1 MATTTTAPA
10 AGVALDLP
18 GSAGRVTFAGAL
30 RSEFTKI
37 RSVRSTYWTLLA
49 MFVVVVGFGALASFG
64 ASRGPH
70 GPYFDPTQQSLAG
83 LYIGQ
88 LIIGVLGVLVIS
100 SEYSTGMIR
109 TTLTTNPHRGMMVA
123 AKGVVFAVVAFVT
136 SMVTAFVAF
145 FVGQAIM
152 SSDHMGAG
160 PGGPNVSTRS
170 LSNSAVLGTTLS
182 SPNVLRAVIGGALF
196 LTACGILAFGLGLLL
211 RHTAAGISATVALLF
226 VVTILINFL
235 PQSWQNHVDRWIPAL
250 AGGQLWMTKAQPPG
264 STPMFGPWTSFAV
277 LCGYA
282 AIAVA
287 AAVILFRRR
296 DA

>member
-1 MATTTTAPA
+1 MASTTVQPA

-18 GSAGRVTFAGAL
+18 RSAGRVTFAGAL

-37 RSVRSTYWTLLA
+37 RSVRSTYWALLA
-49 MFVVVVGFGALASFG
+49 MFVVVVGFGALASLG
-64 ASRGPH
+64 AAHGPH
-70 GPYFDPTQQSLAG
+70 GPDFDPARQSLAG

-109 TTLTTNPHRGMMVA
+109 TTLTTNPHRGVMIA
-123 AKGVVFAVVAFVT
+123 AKGVVFALVALVT
-136 SMVTAFVAF
+136 SLITAFAAF

-152 SSDHMGAG
+152 SSDHI
-160 PGGPNVSTRS
+160 STTI
-170 LSNSAVLGTTLS
+170 G

-196 LTACGILAFGLGLLL
+196 LTACGVLAFGLGLLI
-211 RHTAAGISATVALLF
+211 RHSAGGIGAMVGLLF
-226 VVTILINFL
+226 VVTILVNFL
-235 PQSWQNHVDRWIPAL
+235 PQTWQNHVDKWIPAL
-250 AGGQLWMTKAQPPG
+250 AGGQVWMAKPLPPG
-264 STPMFGPWTSFAV
+264 NTPMYGPWPSFAI

-287 AAVILFRRR
+287 AAVILFGRR

>member
-1 MATTTTAPA
+1 MATTTGPA
-10 AGVALDLP
+10 ASVALDLP
-18 GSAGRVTFAGAL
+18 RPAGRVTFAGAL

-49 MFVVVVGFGALASFG
+49 MFAVVVGFGALASTG
-64 ASRGPH
+64 AAHGPH
-70 GPYFDPTQQSLAG
+70 GPYFDPTRQSLAG

-109 TTLTTNPHRGMMVA
+109 TTLTTNPHRGVMIA
-123 AKGVVFAVVAFVT
+123 AKGVVFTVVALVT
-136 SMVTAFVAF
+136 SLVTSFAAF
-145 FVGQAIM
+145 FVGQALM
-152 SSDHMGAG
+152 SSDHI
-160 PGGPNVSTRS
+160 STTI
-170 LSNSAVLGTTLS
+170 G

-196 LTACGILAFGLGLLL
+196 LTACGVLAFGLGLLI
-211 RHTAAGISATVALLF
+211 RHTAGGIGAVTGLLF
-226 VVTILINFL
+226 VVTILVNFL
-235 PQSWQNHVDRWIPAL
+235 PQSWQNHVDKWVPAL
-250 AGGQLWMTKAQPPG
+250 AGGQLWMTGPQPPG
-264 STPMFGPWTSFAV
+264 DTPMFGPWTSFAL

-287 AAVILFRRR
+287 AAVILFRKR

>member
-1 MATTTTAPA
+1 MTSTTVGPA

-18 GSAGRVTFAGAL
+18 RSAGRVTFAGAL

-37 RSVRSTYWTLLA
+37 RSVRSTYWALLA
-49 MFVVVVGFGALASFG
+49 MFVVVVGFGALASWG
-64 ASRGPH
+64 AASHGPH
-70 GPYFDPTQQSLAG
+70 GPFFDPARQSLAG

-109 TTLTTNPHRGMMVA
+109 TTLTTNPHRGMMIA
-123 AKGVVFAVVAFVT
+123 AKGAVFTVVALVT
-136 SMVTAFVAF
+136 SLITSFTAF
-145 FVGQAIM
+145 FVGQALM
-152 SSDHMGAG
+152 SSHHM
-160 PGGPNVSTRS
+160 S
-170 LSNSAVLGTTLS
+170 TTLG

-196 LTACGILAFGLGLLL
+196 LTACGVLSFGLGLLI
-211 RHTAAGISATVALLF
+211 RHSAGGIGAMVGLLF

-235 PQSWQNHVDRWIPAL
+235 PQTWQDHVDKWIPAL
-250 AGGQLWMTKAQPPG
+250 AGGQVWMAVRQPPG
-264 STPMFGPWTSFAV
+264 NTPMFGPWPSFAV

-287 AAVILFRRR
+287 AAVLFFRRR

>member
-1 MATTTTAPA
+1 MATTTVPA
-10 AGVALDLP
+10 AGAALDLP
-18 GSAGRVTFAGAL
+18 RSAGRVTFAGAL

-49 MFVVVVGFGALASFG
+49 MLVVVVGFGALASAG
-64 ASRGPH
+64 AAHGPH
-70 GPYFDPTQQSLAG
+70 GPDFDPTQQSLAG

-100 SEYSTGMIR
+100 SEFSTGMIR
-109 TTLTTNPHRGMMVA
+109 TTLTTNPHRGVMIA
-123 AKGVVFAVVAFVT
+123 AKGTVFTAVALVT
-136 SMVTAFVAF
+136 SLVASFAAF
-145 FVGQAIM
+145 FLGQALM
-152 SSDHMGAG
+152 SSDHI
-160 PGGPNVSTRS
+160 STTI
-170 LSNSAVLGTTLS
+170 G

-196 LTACGILAFGLGLLL
+196 LTACGVLAFGLGLLI
-211 RHTAAGISATVALLF
+211 RHSAGGIGAVVGLLF
-226 VVTILINFL
+226 VVTILVNFL
-235 PQSWQNHVDRWIPAL
+235 PLSWQNHVDKWVPAL
-250 AGGQLWMTKAQPPG
+250 AGGQLWMTVPQPRGNAQ
-264 STPMFGPWTSFAV
+264 MFGPWASFAV

>member
-1 MATTTTAPA
+1 MASTTVEPA

-18 GSAGRVTFAGAL
+18 RSAGRVTFAGAL

-37 RSVRSTYWTLLA
+37 RSVRSTYWALLA
-49 MFVVVVGFGALASFG
+49 MFVVVVGFGALASWG
-64 ASRGPH
+64 AASHGPH
-70 GPYFDPTQQSLAG
+70 GPFFDPARQSLAG

-109 TTLTTNPHRGMMVA
+109 TTLTTNPHRGMMIA
-123 AKGVVFAVVAFVT
+123 AKGVVFTAVAFVT
-136 SMVTAFVAF
+136 SLITSFTAF
-145 FVGQAIM
+145 FVGQALM
-152 SSDHMGAG
+152 SSHHM
-160 PGGPNVSTRS
+160 S
-170 LSNSAVLGTTLS
+170 TTLG

-196 LTACGILAFGLGLLL
+196 LTACGVLAFGLGLLI
-211 RHTAAGISATVALLF
+211 RHSAGGIGAMVAVLF

-235 PQSWQNHVDRWIPAL
+235 PQSWQNDVDKWIPAL
-250 AGGQLWMTKAQPPG
+250 AGGQLWMAVAQPPG
-264 STPMFGPWTSFAV
+264 STPMFGPWPSFAV

-287 AAVILFRRR
+287 AGMILFRKR

>member
-1 MATTTTAPA
+1 MATTTGPA

-18 GSAGRVTFAGAL
+18 RAAGRVTFAGAL

-49 MFVVVVGFGALASFG
+49 MFAVVVGFGALASTG
-64 ASRGPH
+64 AAHGPH
-70 GPYFDPTQQSLAG
+70 GPYFDPTRQSLAG

-109 TTLTTNPHRGMMVA
+109 TTLTTNPHRGVMIA
-123 AKGVVFAVVAFVT
+123 AKGVVFTVVALVT
-136 SMVTAFVAF
+136 SLVTSFAAF
-145 FVGQAIM
+145 FVGQALM
-152 SSDHMGAG
+152 SSDHI
-160 PGGPNVSTRS
+160 STTI
-170 LSNSAVLGTTLS
+170 G

-196 LTACGILAFGLGLLL
+196 LTACGVLAFGLGLLI
-211 RHTAAGISATVALLF
+211 RHTAGGIGAVTGLLF
-226 VVTILINFL
+226 VVTILVNFL
-235 PQSWQNHVDRWIPAL
+235 PQSWQNHVDKWVPAL
-250 AGGQLWMTKAQPPG
+250 AGGQLWMTGPQPPG
-264 STPMFGPWTSFAV
+264 NTPMFGPWTSFAI

-282 AIAVA
+282 AIALA
-287 AAVILFRRR
+287 AAVILFRKR

>member
-1 MATTTTAPA
+1 MASTTVRPA

-18 GSAGRVTFAGAL
+18 RSAGRVTFAGAL

-37 RSVRSTYWTLLA
+37 RSVRSTYWALFA
-49 MFVVVVGFGALASFG
+49 MFIVVVGFGALASWG
-64 ASRGPH
+64 AASHGPH
-70 GPYFDPTQQSLAG
+70 GPYFDPTRQSLAG

-109 TTLTTNPHRGMMVA
+109 TTLTTNPHRAMMIA
-123 AKGVVFAVVAFVT
+123 AKGVVFAVVALATSLVT
-136 SMVTAFVAF
+136 SFTAFF
-145 FVGQAIM
+145 LGQALM
-152 SSDHMGAG
+152 SSHHM
-160 PGGPNVSTRS
+160 N
-170 LSNSAVLGTTLS
+170 TTIG

-196 LTACGILAFGLGLLL
+196 LTACGVLAFGIGLLL
-211 RHTAAGISATVALLF
+211 RHTAAGITTVVGLLF
-226 VVTILINFL
+226 VVTVLVNFL
-235 PQSWQNHVDRWIPAL
+235 PQSWQNHVDKWVPAM
-250 AGGQLWMTKAQPPG
+250 AGTQLWMTKPQPPG
-264 STPMFGPWTSFAV
+264 STPAFAPWAGFAV

-287 AAVILFRRR
+287 AAVILFRKR

>member
-1 MATTTTAPA
+1 MATTTAPA

-49 MFVVVVGFGALASFG
+49 MFVVVVGFGALACFG
-64 ASRGPH
+64 ASHGPH
-70 GPYFDPTQQSLAG
+70 GPYFDPTRQSLAG

-109 TTLTTNPHRGMMVA
+109 TTLTTNPHRGMMIA
-123 AKGVVFAVVAFVT
+123 AKGMVFAAVAFVT
-136 SMVTAFVAF
+136 SLVTALVAF

-152 SSDHMGAG
+152 SSDH
-160 PGGPNVSTRS
+160 
-170 LSNSAVLGTTLS
+170 LSTTLG

-235 PQSWQNHVDRWIPAL
+235 PQSWQNHVDKWIPAL

-264 STPMFGPWTSFAV
+264 NTPMFGPWASFAV

-282 AIAVA
+282 AIAVV
-287 AAVILFRRR
+287 AAVMLFRRR

>member
-1 MATTTTAPA
+1 MATTTGPA

-18 GSAGRVTFAGAL
+18 RAAGRVTFAGAL

-49 MFVVVVGFGALASFG
+49 MFVVTVGFGALASTG
-64 ASRGPH
+64 AAHGPH
-70 GPYFDPTQQSLAG
+70 GPFFDPTRQSLAG

-109 TTLTTNPHRGMMVA
+109 TTLTTNPHRGVMIA
-123 AKGVVFAVVAFVT
+123 AKGVVFTVVALVT
-136 SMVTAFVAF
+136 SLVTSFAAF
-145 FVGQAIM
+145 FVGQALM
-152 SSDHMGAG
+152 SSDHI
-160 PGGPNVSTRS
+160 STTI
-170 LSNSAVLGTTLS
+170 G

-196 LTACGILAFGLGLLL
+196 LTACGVLAFGLGLLI
-211 RHTAAGISATVALLF
+211 RHTAGGIGAVTGLLF
-226 VVTILINFL
+226 VVTILVNFL
-235 PQSWQNHVDRWIPAL
+235 PQSWQDHVDKWVPAL
-250 AGGQLWMTKAQPPG
+250 AGGQLWMTGPRPPG
-264 STPMFGPWTSFAV
+264 ATPMFGPWTSFAI

-282 AIAVA
+282 GVAVA
-287 AAVILFRRR
+287 AGVILFRKR

>member
-1 MATTTTAPA
+1 MASTTLQPG

-18 GSAGRVTFAGAL
+18 RSAGRVTFAGAL

-37 RSVRSTYWTLLA
+37 RSVRSTYWALLA
-49 MFVVVVGFGALASFG
+49 MFVVVVGFGALASTG
-64 ASRGPH
+64 AAHGPH
-70 GPYFDPTQQSLAG
+70 GPYFDPTRQSLAG

-109 TTLTTNPHRGMMVA
+109 TTLTTNPHRGMMIA
-123 AKGVVFAVVAFVT
+123 AKGVVFTIVAFVT
-136 SMVTAFVAF
+136 SLVTAFAAF
-145 FVGQAIM
+145 FLGQALM
-152 SSDHMGAG
+152 SSDHISTTIGA
-160 PGGPNVSTRS
+160 
-170 LSNSAVLGTTLS
+170 
-182 SPNVLRAVIGGALF
+182 PNVLRAVIGGALF
-196 LTACGILAFGLGLLL
+196 LTACGVLAFGLGLLI
-211 RHTAAGISATVALLF
+211 RHSAGGIGAMVGLLF
-226 VVTILINFL
+226 VVTILVNFL
-235 PQSWQNHVDRWIPAL
+235 PQTWQNHVDKWIPAL
-250 AGGQLWMTKAQPPG
+250 AGGQVWMTQASPPG
-264 STPMFGPWTSFAV
+264 NTPMYGPWPSFAI

>member
-1 MATTTTAPA
+1 MATTTAPG

-18 GSAGRVTFAGAL
+18 RSAGRVTFGGAL

-49 MFVVVVGFGALASFG
+49 MFLVVVGFGALASFG
-64 ASRGPH
+64 AAHGPRGPQ
-70 GPYFDPTQQSLAG
+70 FDPTRQSLAG

-109 TTLTTNPHRGMMVA
+109 TTLTTNPHRNMMIA
-123 AKGVVFAVVAFVT
+123 AKGVVFTLVALVT
-136 SMVTAFVAF
+136 SLITAFTAF
-145 FVGQAIM
+145 FLGQAIM
-152 SSDHMGAG
+152 SSSAYHMG
-160 PGGPNVSTRS
+160 TS
-170 LSNSAVLGTTLS
+170 LG

-196 LTACGILAFGLGLLL
+196 LTACGVLAFGLGLLL
-211 RHTAAGISATVALLF
+211 RHTAAGIAAVVGLLF
-226 VVTILINFL
+226 VVTILVNFL
-235 PQSWQNHVDRWIPAL
+235 PQSWQNHVDKWIPAL
-250 AGGQLWMTKAQPPG
+250 AGGQVWMTTQQPPG
-264 STPMFGPWTSFAV
+264 NTPMFSAWPSFAI

-287 AAVILFRRR
+287 AGVLLFRRR